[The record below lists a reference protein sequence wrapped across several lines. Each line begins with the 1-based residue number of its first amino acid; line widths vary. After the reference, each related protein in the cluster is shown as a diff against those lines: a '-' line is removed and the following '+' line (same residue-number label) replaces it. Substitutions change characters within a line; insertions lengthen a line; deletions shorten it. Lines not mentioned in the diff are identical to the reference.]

1 MSSRASIA
9 SPSSASVPLVSS
21 SSPADEGLLRGA
33 LRRLDGWMTTP
44 LSAQQVVVRLSLYL
58 VLAANWPLWLQI
70 TRIGGAPSLYLRSAA
85 ALAVLTACGTVA
97 ILAFTA
103 WTRGMKLLWW
113 LVVMVA
119 ALSQYYMLT
128 YSVVM
133 DPSMAANVLQTD
145 AREVADLLSLR
156 MLAAVLAVAAL
167 PSWWL
172 LRVRIPAMRPLR
184 QVGRNLAL
192 LVLALGLAAGT
203 VVAMSRDLAPLMRNH
218 PHLRYLMNPLAS
230 LYSTS
235 VSALRPVFA
244 RNRTLVPMTQGAA
257 LGASYAAGARPTLF
271 VLVVGETARGPF
283 RHQRLWPRHHAG
295 TDQTQRDELAR
306 SALVRH
312 QHAGVAALHVL
323 ATGQECIRV
332 A

>member
-1 MSSRASIA
+1 
-9 SPSSASVPLVSS
+9 
-21 SSPADEGLLRGA
+21 
-33 LRRLDGWMTTP
+33 MTTP

-133 DPSMAANVLQTD
+133 DPGMAANVLQTD

-203 VVAMSRDLAPLMRNH
+203 VAAMSRDLAPLMRNH

-235 VSALRPVFA
+235 VSALRPLFA
-244 RNRTLVPMTQGAA
+244 RSRTLVPMTQGAA
-257 LGASYAAGARPTLF
+257 LGASYAAGARPMLF
-271 VLVVGETARGPF
+271 VLVVGETARADHFGIN
-283 RHQRLWPRHHAG
+283 G
-295 TDQTQRDELAR
+295 YGRDTTPELTNSSNWLR
-306 SALVRH
+306 R
-312 QHAGVAALHVL
+312 
-323 ATGQECIRV
+323 I
-332 A
+332 